1 MAESTNPR
9 SLAASVVGWLIVI
22 FALWFLGGAL
32 LGTFWWLLRIALIIA
47 LFFGLVWVYFRLKT
61 PD

>member
-1 MAESTNPR
+1 MAESTTPR

-22 FALWFLGGAL
+22 LVLWFLGGAL
-32 LGTFWWLLRIALIIA
+32 LGTFLWLLRILLIIGA
-47 LFFGLVWVYFRLKT
+47 IAGLIWVYFRLKT